1 MQDFFD
7 LSAIG
12 ATDDVYHAFE
22 SFQLHGLILGRVSI
36 VHGDSYRL
44 YTERG
49 EIQAEAIGAL
59 LYRAER
65 SEWPAVGDWVAAQSA
80 GPEHA
85 MIHAV
90 LPRRT
95 VFSRRAA
102 GDREQEQVIATNI
115 DLLLIVCGLDHDFNL
130 RRIERYLTLAHASG
144 ARPVVVLNKSDVC
157 PDLDVKIESARA
169 IAGEAPVVSIVAC
182 SAHGIDPVRRLL
194 GRGLTIAL
202 LGSSG
207 AGKSTL
213 ANQLLGVE
221 RQPVQP
227 VRESDSRGRHTTTHR
242 ELMPLPDG
250 GALIDT
256 PGMRELQLW
265 TGPESLDS
273 AFAEIAA
280 FAARCRF
287 RDCRH
292 SAEDGCA
299 VRAALIAGEL
309 EDSRWQSYEKL
320 RAEIAWHERQLD
332 PRAAQAQKQK
342 WKNIHKA
349 MRVQYKNDPR
359 RL

>member
-65 SEWPAVGDWVAAQSA
+65 SEWPADVEIGVAAQSA

-85 MIHAV
+85 MIPHAV
-90 LPRRT
+90 LPRRP
-95 VFSRRAA
+95 FSPGRAA

-194 GRGLTIAL
+194 GRGPAL
-202 LGSSG
+202 LSRYS
-207 AGKSTL
+207 AHR
-213 ANQLLGVE
+213 A
-221 RQPVQP
+221 PVSP
-227 VRESDSRGRHTTTHR
+227 RSPTNSWASSDSPSSPSVRVTAAGVTR
-242 ELMPLPDG
+242 LP
-250 GALIDT
+250 
-256 PGMRELQLW
+256 
-265 TGPESLDS
+265 
-273 AFAEIAA
+273 IA
-280 FAARCRF
+280 
-287 RDCRH
+287 
-292 SAEDGCA
+292 
-299 VRAALIAGEL
+299 
-309 EDSRWQSYEKL
+309 
-320 RAEIAWHERQLD
+320 
-332 PRAAQAQKQK
+332 
-342 WKNIHKA
+342 N
-349 MRVQYKNDPR
+349 
-359 RL
+359 